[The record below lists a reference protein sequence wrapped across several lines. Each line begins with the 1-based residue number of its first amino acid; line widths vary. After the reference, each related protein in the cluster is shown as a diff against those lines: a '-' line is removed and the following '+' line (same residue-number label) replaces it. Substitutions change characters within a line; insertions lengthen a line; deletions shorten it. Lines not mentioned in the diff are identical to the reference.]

1 MYIEFFFRRELNHFY
16 IVRYFLEIVGRWVVC
31 GQLGIKATP
40 NGVKDQLLLG
50 LWGQCLEYGVTGS

>member
-50 LWGQCLEYGVTGS
+50 L